1 MTTSATTDPWATN
14 DYDPLS
20 NTEHNPAPHPK
31 TLTVKSISGAVIAE
45 YPDFTPGTPVRVLP
59 PIISN
64 ASPTTGRIVEDNWSF
79 AGPTVTPNTPP
90 SATTATASPSPLN
103 AAASNSGPRS
113 NAAQPDSP
121 TRIRKDTRAPGAR
134 GEG

>member
-14 DYDPLS
+14 DHDPLS

-79 AGPTVTPNTPP
+79 AGTTRHPEYATIRHDRDRVTIAVERRRLQQRP
-90 SATTATASPSPLN
+90 A
-103 AAASNSGPRS
+103 
-113 NAAQPDSP
+113 
-121 TRIRKDTRAPGAR
+121 K
-134 GEG
+134 